1 MQVIITQLL
10 HQPIC
15 NLNLKTLKKNYDRI
29 GRTDMIQKFDYLKN
43 KNNFLDKT
51 KSIFHNFY
59 GLSFSQIRKIADKTF
74 KAKVKG
80 RINRFSYIRQV
91 ITSVNLRNRYA

>member
-29 GRTDMIQKFDYLKN
+29 GRTDRIQKFDYLKN
-43 KNNFLDKT
+43 KNNFSDKI
-51 KSIFHNFY
+51 KSIFHNF
-59 GLSFSQIRKIADKTF
+59 
-74 KAKVKG
+74 
-80 RINRFSYIRQV
+80 
-91 ITSVNLRNRYA
+91 